1 MKKII
6 SNQFGKP
13 ILGFLLLFLCS
24 CTSEYYLIDKAVK
37 AEFDAEINNLINKK
51 VELTMNNNNQLS
63 GKLISFDDDSISLE
77 LEDEISVINEIY
89 TRNIKTKDISALE
102 YVRSNGARGA
112 AIGFLAG
119 GIIGFATE
127 FVTGSVSNSGPHPD
141 KGASF
146 MFGGFIGTG
155 LGVIIGNIFYSKD
168 IFYFN

>member
-1 MKKII
+1 MKKSI

-13 ILGFLLLFLCS
+13 ILGFLLLFLFS
-24 CTSEYYLIDKAVK
+24 CTSEYYLIDKAAK

-155 LGVIIGNIFYSKD
+155 IGVIIGNIFYSKD